1 MQRSL
6 KKELNNLTEKPV
18 QWDCSL
24 ARYTS
29 FYIGG
34 PAEALV
40 VVDNQEELQ
49 EILRFSKERSIA
61 LRVIGKGTN
70 LLVRDQGYRGI
81 VLVLG
86 DDFRYVQL
94 KNEIEK
100 DLVKICVGSGHGL
113 TKLSHWCVEK
123 GYSGLEFA
131 SGIPGTVGGAL
142 MMNAGAWG
150 SSMENV
156 VHSAT
161 VITASKKI
169 EYSKDALQFCY
180 RSLSNVDL
188 TQKDS
193 VVVEVTFSLR
203 RERSQEMEKKIS
215 TYLAKRRKS
224 QPLNL
229 PNAGSIFKNP
239 PNDSAGRLIEASG
252 LKGVQVGG
260 AEISTVHA
268 NFIVNRGTAK
278 ADDVL
283 TLMNLVQ
290 EKVKKDSRVELEPEV
305 HIL

>member
-1 MQRSL
+1 MQKSL
-6 KKELNNLTEKPV
+6 KKELDNLTEKPV

-29 FYIGG
+29 FHIGG

-40 VVDNQEELQ
+40 VVNNQEELQ
-49 EILRFSKERSIA
+49 EVLRFSKENTIA

-70 LLVRDQGYRGI
+70 LLVRDQGYKGI

-86 DDFRYVQL
+86 DGFRYVEL
-94 KNEIEK
+94 GSKVEK
-100 DLVKICVGSGHGL
+100 DLVQVCVGGGHGL

-156 VHSAT
+156 VHSAR

-169 EYSKDALQFCY
+169 DYSTDALQFCY

-193 VVVEVTFSLR
+193 VVAEVSFRLR
-203 RERSQEMEKKIS
+203 RERSQDMEKKIS
-215 TYLAKRRKS
+215 TYLSKRRKS

-260 AEISTVHA
+260 AEVSTVHA